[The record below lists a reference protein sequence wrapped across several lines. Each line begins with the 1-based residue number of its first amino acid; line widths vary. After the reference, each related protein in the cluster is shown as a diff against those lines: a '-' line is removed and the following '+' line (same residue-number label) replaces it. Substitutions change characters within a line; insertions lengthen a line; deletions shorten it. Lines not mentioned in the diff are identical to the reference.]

1 MTTNLKRKLTQLN
14 KLLSERHADLAK
26 LEKLKK
32 DIDALVLEQSD
43 LPKKGSEVWCWHRD
57 ILYHGSVERVTWKPA
72 LQRFRVGV
80 RTDKGALIWKEV
92 DRVWTTERDAKRW
105 DLENAVRKATHDLE
119 AAKKRLADL
128 QQEMDA
134 L

>member
-1 MTTNLKRKLTQLN
+1 MTTNLKRKLSQLN
-14 KLLSERHADLAK
+14 KLLSDRHTDWAK

-57 ILYHGSVERVTWKPA
+57 ILYHGSVERVTWRPA

-105 DLENAVRKATHDLE
+105 DLGNAVRKATHDLE

-128 QQEMDA
+128 QQELEA

>member
-1 MTTNLKRKLTQLN
+1 MTTKLKRKLSQLN

-43 LPKKGSEVWCWHRD
+43 FPKKDSEVWCWHSD
-57 ILYHGSVERVTWKPA
+57 LLYHGSVEQVAWRPA

-80 RTDKGALIWKEV
+80 RTDKGSLIWKEV

-105 DLENAVRKATHDLE
+105 DLENAVRKAAHDLE